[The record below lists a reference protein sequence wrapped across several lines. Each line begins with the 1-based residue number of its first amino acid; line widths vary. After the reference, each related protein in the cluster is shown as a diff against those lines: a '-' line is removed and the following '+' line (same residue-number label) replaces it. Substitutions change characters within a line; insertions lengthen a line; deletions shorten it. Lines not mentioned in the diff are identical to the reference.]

1 MAAPHRWPF
10 VLLFLCSVPLF
21 TNPLKGRDLLSIED
35 LSKDEIELI
44 LDTAEG
50 LKEAPPSEALQGLIL
65 ATCFFEPST
74 RTRLSFEASMHY
86 LGGSVIGFSDA
97 TCTSTKK
104 GETLADTIKTVSCF
118 SDILV
123 IRHPQEG
130 SAKIAAAV
138 SDKPVINGG
147 DGSNQHPTQ
156 TLLDLF
162 SIRESQGTIDGLHI
176 ALAGDLKYSRTIHS
190 LCQALSHYNVHLYF
204 VSPQELPLPAD
215 LYSQLQNA
223 GIPCSFHE
231 SLDEIMPQ
239 IDILY
244 MTRIQKE
251 RFPAEMPQV
260 VNSCLLQPRHL
271 DHVKQNL
278 RILHPLPRVDEI
290 DAAIDDTPYAYYFHQ
305 VGNGILIRKA
315 LLLLLLGKT
324 EQ

>member
-1 MAAPHRWPF
+1 MATLHWWSFALF
-10 VLLFLCSVPLF
+10 FLCGFPLF
-21 TNPLKGRDLLSIED
+21 ANPLKGRDLLSIED
-35 LSKDEIELI
+35 LSREEIELI
-44 LDTAEG
+44 LDTAET
-50 LKEAPPSEALQGLIL
+50 LKKTDRSEALQGLVL

-97 TCTSTKK
+97 ASTSTKK
-104 GETLADTIKTVSCF
+104 GEALSDTIKTVSCF
-118 SDILV
+118 SDIIV
-123 IRHPQEG
+123 VRHPQEG
-130 SAKIAAAV
+130 SAKIAAAA

-190 LCQALSHYNVHLYF
+190 LCRALSLYNVHLYF
-204 VSPQELPLPAD
+204 VSPLELPLPAD
-215 LYSQLQNA
+215 LYDQLQKA
-223 GIPCSFHE
+223 RIPCSFHE

-251 RFPAEMPQV
+251 RFPKEMPQF
-260 VNSCLLQPRHL
+260 VNSCLLQAHHL
-271 DHVKQNL
+271 KHVKENL

-290 DAAIDDTPYAYYFHQ
+290 DVTIDDTPYAYYFHQ
-305 VGNGILIRKA
+305 VGNGILVRKA

-324 EQ
+324 A

>member
-1 MAAPHRWPF
+1 MAALHRY
-10 VLLFLCSVPLF
+10 LLSLFLLCSGSLF
-21 TNPLKGRDLLSIED
+21 ASSLKGRDLLSIED
-35 LSKDEIELI
+35 LSKEEIELV
-44 LDTAEG
+44 LDTAKA
-50 LKEAPPSEALQGLIL
+50 LKGANRSDALRGVVL

-74 RTRLSFEASMHY
+74 RTRLSFEASMHH

-97 TCTSTKK
+97 SCTSTKK
-104 GETLADTIKTVSCF
+104 GETLSDTIKTVSCF
-118 SDILV
+118 SDIIV

-162 SIRESQGTIDGLHI
+162 SIKESQGTIDGLHI

-190 LCQALSHYNVHLYF
+190 LCQALLHYNVHLYF
-204 VSPQELPLPAD
+204 VSPRELPLPKD
-215 LYSQLQNA
+215 LYDQLQKA
-223 GIPCSFHE
+223 RIPCSFHE

-239 IDILY
+239 IDVLY

-251 RFPAEMPQV
+251 RFPKEMPPF
-260 VNSCLLQPRHL
+260 VNSCLLKAHHL
-271 DHVKQNL
+271 DRVKKNL

-290 DAAIDDTPYAYYFHQ
+290 DVTIDDTPHAYYFHQ
-305 VGNGILIRKA
+305 VENGLLIRKA
-315 LLLLLLGKT
+315 LLLLILGKA
-324 EQ
+324 EG